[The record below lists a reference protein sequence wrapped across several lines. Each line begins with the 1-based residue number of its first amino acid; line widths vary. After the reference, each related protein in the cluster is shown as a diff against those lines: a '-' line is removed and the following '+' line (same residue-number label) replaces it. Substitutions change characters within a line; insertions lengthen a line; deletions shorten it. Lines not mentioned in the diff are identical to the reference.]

1 MKKIFYRLFALL
13 FNLYTILTVRKNR
26 ISLLAP
32 HPESEHDSLRELKR
46 YIESKGGYDIREIS
60 VPRGSVTGF
69 IGFILNKSR
78 ILATSEYIFLND
90 NFMPMAD
97 MKFKKGTVVTQL
109 WHGEGAFKKF
119 GLATDIPD
127 EIAQRLIKCTG
138 RLDCIVTTSQNVNS
152 VYAEAFG
159 ADESKIKAL
168 GSPRCD
174 FLIRNRNSTDLRRSF
189 DEIYPEAKGKK
200 LILYAPT
207 FRDNDEADGRLLSE
221 TDFKYLKNELGDE
234 YALLIKLHPRIHSS
248 VIPEGLIN
256 VTDYDIN
263 ELTVISDMLIT
274 DYSSVCMNFALLSKP
289 CIFYAFDLDEFKN
302 DRSFYYDY
310 KSYVPGPVITDYR
323 DLPGEIKN
331 SRTSEKCTGFRNF
344 NFDYLDDKSSQRIY
358 EAIISSSLQ

>member
-1 MKKIFYRLFALL
+1 MKKVFYRLFALL
-13 FNLYTILTVRKNR
+13 FNLYTLLPVRKKR

-46 YIESKGGYDIREIS
+46 FIETKGGYDIREIS

-207 FRDNDEADGRLLSE
+207 FRDDADKDS
-221 TDFKYLKNELGDE
+221 
-234 YALLIKLHPRIHSS
+234 ALLDNTYFPSLSKALGNDYIILLKLHPAIHSS
-248 VIPEGLIN
+248 VIPEGVIN
-256 VTDYDIN
+256 VTGENIT

-274 DYSSVCMNFALLSKP
+274 DYSSVCMNFAYLRKP
-289 CIFYAFDLDEFKN
+289 AVFYAFDLDEYN
-302 DRSFYYDY
+302 DARSFCFGYED
-310 KSYVPGPVITDYR
+310 YVPGPVIKDFR
-323 DLPGEIKN
+323 ELPEIIKNPPNSEKTREFGEFNFKYFDNNNTKRIIEYVIKN
-331 SRTSEKCTGFRNF
+331 S
-344 NFDYLDDKSSQRIY
+344 
-358 EAIISSSLQ
+358 